1 MKEKN
6 KLGIYG
12 IIGFVVWFL
21 LQNYS
26 DLPFKILNI
35 NPPTLFLEVYTIL
48 IEILTILFIFLLFK
62 KEIVHMWKDFYEN
75 RDKYFNSSG
84 IDVDSVLNSFFKGA
98 AGKMLDNLIIEEFLR
113 LQVDITNI
121 ISEDEDFM
129 RKTIFSIK
137 Q

>member
-1 MKEKN
+1 MANIDIKINEDNLVEKDGVLYRKDEN
-6 KLGIYG
+6 GLLVKTGCDSLVLGFKRTDIYRAE
-12 IIGFVVWFL
+12 
-21 LQNYS
+21 
-26 DLPFKILNI
+26 NI
-35 NPPTLFLEVYTIL
+35 VQLR
-48 IEILTILFIFLLFK
+48 
-62 KEIVHMWKDFYEN
+62 

-129 RKTIFSIK
+129 RKTIFFFFL
-137 Q
+137 

>member
-1 MKEKN
+1 MANIDIKINEDNLVEKDGVLYRKDEN
-6 KLGIYG
+6 GLLVKTGCDSLVLGFKRTDIYRAE
-12 IIGFVVWFL
+12 
-21 LQNYS
+21 
-26 DLPFKILNI
+26 NI
-35 NPPTLFLEVYTIL
+35 VQLR
-48 IEILTILFIFLLFK
+48 
-62 KEIVHMWKDFYEN
+62 
-75 RDKYFNSSG
+75 RDNSSG

>member
-1 MKEKN
+1 MANIDIKINEDNLVEKD
-6 KLGIYG
+6 G
-12 IIGFVVWFL
+12 IIYRKQSDGTLLKTGYDSLVLGFKRTDI
-21 LQNYS
+21 YRAE
-26 DLPFKILNI
+26 NI
-35 NPPTLFLEVYTIL
+35 VQLR
-48 IEILTILFIFLLFK
+48 
-62 KEIVHMWKDFYEN
+62 